1 MSIKTDEETKVNVNY
16 KLVSQSVRL
25 SVEMISRLKAQSF
38 FFCFFPGM
46 KASSDTLIH
55 FPYLQVECLW

>member
-38 FFCFFPGM
+38 FFLFFSWNES
-46 KASSDTLIH
+46 K
-55 FPYLQVECLW
+55 Q